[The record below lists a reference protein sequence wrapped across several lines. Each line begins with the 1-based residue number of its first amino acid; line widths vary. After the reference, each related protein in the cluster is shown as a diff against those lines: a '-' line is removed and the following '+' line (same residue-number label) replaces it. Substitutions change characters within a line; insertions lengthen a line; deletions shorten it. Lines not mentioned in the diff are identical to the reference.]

1 MGPSRYAW
9 LSPWDRHVRKSAQW
23 EKLAV
28 APKAGSIINLPSCD
42 GQAYLGVAFEL
53 PGTILGGLVLGY
65 FLDAYLGTSPWLLL
79 ALTALAFVAAFVRLM
94 KWVRFFAKE
103 RNGSRGEKD
112 DPEN

>member
-1 MGPSRYAW
+1 MGKIGGRPQGR
-9 LSPWDRHVRKSAQW
+9 LNDQPPFLRR
-23 EKLAV
+23 
-28 APKAGSIINLPSCD
+28 AGL
-42 GQAYLGVAFEL
+42 YLGVAFEL

-94 KWVRFFAKE
+94 QWVRFAKE